1 MAHTLRNKLIGVWQ
15 LQSFEFV
22 PADGSPRYPGL
33 GPNPIGQLI
42 YTETGHMGAQ
52 LGSSS
57 RTAQDH
63 CQSLL
68 DTYLAYAGTFEVDE
82 ASQCV
87 THLVDMSLYPDW
99 VGVPQ
104 LRLARFTQDALEL
117 STRDPVVVAGKLGV
131 GTLLWHR
138 AEPV

>member
-15 LQSFEFV
+15 LVSFEFV
-22 PADGSPRYPGL
+22 PEDGSPSYPGL

-42 YTETGHMGAQ
+42 YTKTGYVGAQ
-52 LGSSS
+52 LSSS
-57 RTAQDH
+57 TRTVQDS

-87 THLVDMSLYPDW
+87 THFVDLSMYPDW
-99 VGVPQ
+99 IGVPQ
-104 LRLARFTQDALEL
+104 LREARFTQDALEL
-117 STRDPVVVAGKLGV
+117 STRKPVVVAGKLGV